1 MKRILALCAL
11 APLGCAALATV
22 PLGCLAGPGNKVWAK
37 ANAAYAGPGDYERA
51 ESACRRDHVLPGVAA
66 GPKVSQEFVGCMRG
80 HDWVL
85 VKRP

>member
-11 APLGCAALATV
+11 APLGCVALGSLS
-22 PLGCLAGPGNKVWAK
+22 LGCLGGPGDKVWAK

-51 ESACRRDHVLPGVAA
+51 ESACRRGDALPDVAA